1 MTKNN
6 TSLWKTLVRAAAA
19 AAKLLQSCLTL
30 CDPTDGSP
38 SGSSVPGILQAR
50 TQFISIYASLLQE
63 PMVCLGQQCV
73 QLFSLLWQ
81 LEVAINQVWPIKFKQ
96 NFLDGVPRKNML
108 SLSKRRV
115 SEWIILLS
123 ILPFLPPEIWIRCLE
138 EKKLFF
144 EHEKIKVTC

>member
-6 TSLWKTLVRAAAA
+6 ISLWKTLVRAAAA
-19 AAKLLQSCLTL
+19 AAKSLQSCPTL

-50 TQFISIYASLLQE
+50 TQFISVYASLLQE
-63 PMVCLGQQCV
+63 PMLCLGQQCV

-96 NFLDGVPRKNML
+96 NFLNGVPRKNML

-123 ILPFLPPEIWIRCLE
+123 ILPLFPPEIWIWCLE
-138 EKKLFF
+138 VKKLFLD
-144 EHEKIKVTC
+144 HEK